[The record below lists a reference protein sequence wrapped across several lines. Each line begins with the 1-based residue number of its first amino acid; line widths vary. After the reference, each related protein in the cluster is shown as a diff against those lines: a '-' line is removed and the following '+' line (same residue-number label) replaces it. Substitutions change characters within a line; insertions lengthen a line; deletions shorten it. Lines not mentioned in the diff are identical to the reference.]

1 MRGDV
6 LVSVLVAAL
15 AARGELRAMQSM
27 KQLAEGVRPQVAAVL
42 PVETHQS
49 YPLPVVA
56 GGTLR
61 LGFLW
66 SPAIVKPGAGLLLQP
81 PSHVVEIDGERGA
94 LLELRAVTPGTFGQG
109 DDPAKVIGRYDM
121 LPDGRT
127 PEQFL
132 EMQSRL
138 WALYDAL
145 VPAFA
150 RQRKAGDEKL
160 GKQAREFLALFP
172 KVTEQPLQPYYAAA
186 GRDFFAWLREVGR

>member
-1 MRGDV
+1 MSGYVRI
-6 LVSVLVAAL
+6 AAL
-15 AARGELRAMQSM
+15 AAVLAAGENRAMASV
-27 KQLAEGVRPQVAAVL
+27 KALADGVRPQVAAVL
-42 PVETHQS
+42 PVETHQG
-49 YPLPVVA
+49 YPVPVVH
-56 GGTLR
+56 GGRLR
-61 LGFLW
+61 LDFLW

-81 PSHVVEIDGERGA
+81 PSHVVEIDGERGT
-94 LLELRAVTPGTFGQG
+94 LLELRAVTPRDLEQS
-109 DDPAKVIGRYDM
+109 DDATKVIGRYDM

-132 EMQSRL
+132 DMQARL

-150 RQRKAGDEKL
+150 QAKKPGDEKL
-160 GKQAREFLALFP
+160 GKQAREFLTLFR